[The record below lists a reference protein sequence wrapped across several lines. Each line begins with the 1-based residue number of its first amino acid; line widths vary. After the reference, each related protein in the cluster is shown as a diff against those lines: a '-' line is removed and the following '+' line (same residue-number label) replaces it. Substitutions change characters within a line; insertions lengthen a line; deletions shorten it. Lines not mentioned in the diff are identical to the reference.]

1 MTRSESPVTASVNL
15 YSRRILKETSHYST
29 IKTDSYAKLI
39 LVITDV
45 TTLYNNVSRHDGT
58 EACLKLFQGKQV
70 SISAQTR
77 CKVIWLTLTINNF
90 TQNPT
95 NYARR
100 SYDSILK
107 EVNPPSTLFPH
118 AYSYSP
124 LTLLNLSQLQLL
136 PPTPNPSRF
145 HSLSF
150 ALSLCPIGLSNHT
163 VLQKEKSTN
172 KPTNGLSVN
181 CLLYCRNKLT
191 SVGKCLCLLI
201 VAATSLLLK
210 D

>member
-1 MTRSESPVTASVNL
+1 MALKPAWSSFKESKSA
-15 YSRRILKETSHYST
+15 
-29 IKTDSYAKLI
+29 
-39 LVITDV
+39 
-45 TTLYNNVSRHDGT
+45 
-58 EACLKLFQGKQV
+58 FQPKH
-70 SISAQTR
+70 AAR
-77 CKVIWLTLTINNF
+77 VIWLTLTINNF